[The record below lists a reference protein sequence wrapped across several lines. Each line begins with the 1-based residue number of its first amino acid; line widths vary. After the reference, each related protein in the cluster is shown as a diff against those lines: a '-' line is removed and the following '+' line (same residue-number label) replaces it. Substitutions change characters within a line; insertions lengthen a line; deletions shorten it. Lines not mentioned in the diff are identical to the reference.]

1 MRVGEHMKIK
11 EASAVVIS
19 QTERVSRNVSEQLG
33 HPVAHTI
40 INTQVAKTS
49 VIQEIHGKAHI

>member
-1 MRVGEHMKIK
+1 MMIK
-11 EASAVVIS
+11 GASAVVIS